1 MSCSV
6 VRRGTGFIYFFFIIA
21 IADYSLL
28 TFSIITTGGS
38 LFYACSHLT
47 STLWTLVARR
57 GENSKNEATFG
68 MHYFPNKQPD

>member
-6 VRRGTGFIYFFFIIA
+6 VRRGTGFFFLIVA
-21 IADYSLL
+21 VADYILL
-28 TFSIITTGGS
+28 IFSIITSGS
-38 LFYACSHLT
+38 LLPYACWYLA

-68 MHYFPNKQPD
+68 MC